1 MPPLPNKTTE
11 VSWQSSPASCAM
23 ARSTFFYTDSR
34 VLGGAENAMLMLLES
49 LDRDA
54 WQPTLLLEDAAGVE
68 PIRERAEAADIPVRM
83 IPPLPL
89 GLAGARR
96 VPALRR
102 LLRQARPDVFHAHM
116 SSPIA
121 AKWGLT
127 AAVLAGV
134 RAVLGTVQVI
144 SHYVPDRSARLQLR
158 LLAGRV
164 DRYLAVSREIAAN
177 LVADYGWPAAKIE
190 IVHNAVEVERF
201 GVEVSPGLREELG
214 AVDRPLVL
222 TSARLSDQKGLP
234 VLLEAA
240 AEVPEAVFALAGE
253 GPERGRL
260 EELAER
266 LGVAERVRFLGRR
279 EDVPELLAACDVFAL
294 PSLYEGTSLAVLEAM
309 AARRA
314 VVSSAIGGTEELI
327 EDGRSGLLVPPGDAG
342 ALAEALRRV
351 LADRG
356 LREQLAAQARER
368 VEREFTRA
376 GMATRVSSIYKELLG
391 DD

>member
-1 MPPLPNKTTE
+1 
-11 VSWQSSPASCAM
+11 M
-23 ARSTFFYTDSR
+23 ARSIFFYTDSR

-68 PIRERAEAADIPVRM
+68 PIRERAEAADVPVRM

-89 GLAGARR
+89 GLSGARQ

-102 LLRQARPDVFHAHM
+102 VLRRARPDVFHAHM
-116 SSPIA
+116 SSPVA
-121 AKWGLT
+121 AKWGLS

-144 SHYVPDRSARLQLR
+144 SHYVPDRSTRLQLR
-158 LLAGRV
+158 LLARQV
-164 DRYLAVSREIAAN
+164 DRYLAVSREIASG
-177 LVADYGWPAAKIE
+177 LIADYGWPATKIE
-190 IVHNAVEVERF
+190 VVHNAVEVERF
-201 GVEVSPGLREELG
+201 DGAASPALREELG
-214 AVDRPLVL
+214 AAATQPLVL
-222 TSARLSDQKGLP
+222 TTARLSDQKGLP

-240 AEVPEAVFALAGE
+240 SEVPDAVFALAGE
-253 GPERGRL
+253 GPERSRL
-260 EELAER
+260 EGLAER
-266 LGVAERVRFLGRR
+266 LGVADRVRFLGRR
-279 EDVPELLAACDVFAL
+279 EDVPELLATCDVFAL

-327 EDGRSGLLVPPGDAG
+327 DDGRSGLLVPPGDAG
-342 ALAEALRRV
+342 ALSAALRR
-351 LADRG
+351 LLGDPG
-356 LREQLAAQARER
+356 LREQLAGHARER
-368 VEREFTRA
+368 VERDFTRA
-376 GMATRVSSIYKELLG
+376 GMAGRVGAVYGELLG

>member
-1 MPPLPNKTTE
+1 
-11 VSWQSSPASCAM
+11 M

-34 VLGGAENAMLMLLES
+34 VLGGAENAMLMLLEA

-68 PIRERAEAADIPVRM
+68 PIRARAEAADVPVQM

-89 GLAGARR
+89 GLSGARQ
-96 VPALRR
+96 VPALRS
-102 LLRQARPDVFHAHM
+102 LLRRARPDVFHAHM
-116 SSPIA
+116 SSPVA

-144 SHYVPDRSARLQLR
+144 SDYVPDRSTRLQLR
-158 LLAGRV
+158 LLATQV
-164 DRYLAVSREIAAN
+164 DAYLAVSREIATG

-190 IVHNAVEVERF
+190 VVHNAVEAERF
-201 GVEVSPGLREELG
+201 GVAAPPGLRGELG
-214 AVDRPLVL
+214 AGDRPLVL
-222 TSARLSDQKGLP
+222 TSARLSEQKGLP

-240 AEVPEAVFALAGE
+240 AEVSEAVFALAGD
-253 GPERGRL
+253 GPERVRL
-260 EELAER
+260 EGLADR

-279 EDVPELLAACDVFAL
+279 DDIPELLAACDVFAL

-327 EDGRSGLLVPPGDAG
+327 DDGASGLLVPPGDAG
-342 ALAEALRRV
+342 ALAAALRGL
-351 LADRG
+351 LADPG
-356 LREQLAAQARER
+356 LRERLAASARAR
-368 VEREFTRA
+368 VERDFTRE
-376 GMATRVSSIYKELLG
+376 GMAARVSAIYERLLG

>member
-1 MPPLPNKTTE
+1 
-11 VSWQSSPASCAM
+11 M

-34 VLGGAENAMLMLLES
+34 VLGGAENAMLMLLEA
-49 LDRDA
+49 LDREA

-68 PIRERAEAADIPVRM
+68 PIRERAEGAGVPVRT
-83 IPPLPL
+83 IAPLPL

-96 VPALRR
+96 VPELRR
-102 LLRQARPDVFHAHM
+102 LLRRERPDVFHAHM
-116 SSPIA
+116 SSPVA

-144 SHYVPDRSARLQLR
+144 STYVPDRSTRLQLR

-164 DRYLAVSREIAAN
+164 DRYLAVSREIATG
-177 LVADYGWPAAKIE
+177 LVDDWGWPAGKIE
-190 IVHNAVEVERF
+190 VVHNAVEVERF
-201 GVEVSPGLREELG
+201 GGEAAPRLREELDASG
-214 AVDRPLVL
+214 RPLVL
-222 TSARLSDQKGLP
+222 TSARLSEQKGLP

-253 GPERGRL
+253 GPERARL
-260 EELAER
+260 EGLAEQ
-266 LGVAERVRFLGRR
+266 LGVSKRVRFLGRR

-294 PSLYEGTSLAVLEAM
+294 PSLYEGTSLAVMEAM

-327 EDGRSGLLVPPGDAG
+327 EDGRSGLLVPPGDHR
-342 ALAEALRRV
+342 ALAAALRR
-351 LADRG
+351 LLDDPELRG
-356 LREQLAAQARER
+356 QLGSQARQR
-368 VEREFTRA
+368 VEQNFTRA
-376 GMATRVSSIYKELLG
+376 GMAARVSSVYEELLR
-391 DD
+391 

>member
-1 MPPLPNKTTE
+1 
-11 VSWQSSPASCAM
+11 
-23 ARSTFFYTDSR
+23 
-34 VLGGAENAMLMLLES
+34 MLMLLES

-68 PIRERAEAADIPVRM
+68 AIRERAEAADVPVRT

-89 GLAGARR
+89 GLAGARQ

-116 SSPIA
+116 SSPVA
-121 AKWGLT
+121 AKWGLS

-144 SHYVPDRSARLQLR
+144 SHYVPDRSTRLQLR
-158 LLAGRV
+158 LLARQV
-164 DRYLAVSREIAAN
+164 DRYLAVSREIAAG

-190 IVHNAVEVERF
+190 VVHNAVEVERF
-201 GVEVSPGLREELG
+201 GAAASPQLREELG
-214 AVDRPLVL
+214 AAARPLVL
-222 TSARLSDQKGLP
+222 TTARLSDQKGLP
-234 VLLEAA
+234 VLLRAA
-240 AEVPEAVFALAGE
+240 SEVPDAVFALAGE
-253 GPERGRL
+253 GPERPRL

-279 EDVPELLAACDVFAL
+279 EDVPELLASCDVFAL

-314 VVSSAIGGTEELI
+314 VVSSAIGGTEELV
-327 EDGRSGLLVPPGDAG
+327 EDGRGGLLVPAGDAA
-342 ALAEALRRV
+342 ALAAALRR
-351 LADRG
+351 LLGDPG
-356 LREQLAAQARER
+356 LRERLADHARER
-368 VEREFTRA
+368 VERDFTRT
-376 GMATRVSSIYKELLG
+376 GMAGRVSAVYGELLG

>member
-1 MPPLPNKTTE
+1 
-11 VSWQSSPASCAM
+11 M

-54 WQPTLLLEDAAGVE
+54 WRPTLLLEDGAGVE
-68 PIRERAEAADIPVRM
+68 PIRERAEAADVPVRM

-89 GLAGARR
+89 GLAGARQ

-102 LLRQARPDVFHAHM
+102 VLRQARPDVFHAHM
-116 SSPIA
+116 SSPVA
-121 AKWGLT
+121 AKWGLS

-144 SHYVPDRSARLQLR
+144 SHYVPDRSTRLQLR
-158 LLAGRV
+158 LLARQV
-164 DRYLAVSREIAAN
+164 DRYLAVSREIAAG

-190 IVHNAVEVERF
+190 VVHNAVEVERF
-201 GVEVSPGLREELG
+201 GAAASPRLREELG
-214 AVDRPLVL
+214 ASGRPLVL
-222 TSARLSDQKGLP
+222 TTARLSDQKGLP

-240 AEVPEAVFALAGE
+240 AEVPDAVFALAGD
-253 GPERGRL
+253 GPERPRL

-266 LGVAERVRFLGRR
+266 LGVAGRVRFLGRR

-309 AARRA
+309 AAGRA

-327 EDGRSGLLVPPGDAG
+327 EDGCSGLLVPPGEAG
-342 ALAEALRRV
+342 ALAGALRR
-351 LADRG
+351 LLGDPG
-356 LREQLAAQARER
+356 LREWLAAHARER
-368 VEREFTRA
+368 VERDFTRA
-376 GMATRVSSIYKELLG
+376 GMAARVSAVYGELLG

>member
-1 MPPLPNKTTE
+1 
-11 VSWQSSPASCAM
+11 M

-49 LDRDA
+49 LDRGA

-68 PIRERAEAADIPVRM
+68 PIRERAEAADVPVRM

-89 GLAGARR
+89 GLAGARQ
-96 VPALRR
+96 VPGLRG

-116 SSPIA
+116 SSPVA

-144 SHYVPDRSARLQLR
+144 SHYVPDRSTRLQLR

-164 DRYLAVSREIAAN
+164 DRYLAVSREIATG
-177 LVADYGWPAAKIE
+177 LVEDYGWPAAKIE
-190 IVHNAVEVERF
+190 VVHNAVDAGRF
-201 GVEVSPGLREELG
+201 GADASPELREELG
-214 AVDRPLVL
+214 ASGRPLVL

-240 AEVPEAVFALAGE
+240 SEVPEAVFALAGE
-253 GPERGRL
+253 GPERTHL
-260 EELAER
+260 EELADR
-266 LGVAERVRFLGRR
+266 LGVAGRVRFLGRR
-279 EDVPELLAACDVFAL
+279 EDVPELLATCDVFAL

-309 AARRA
+309 AARRP
-314 VVSSAIGGTEELI
+314 VVSSAIGGTEELV
-327 EDGRSGLLVPPGDAG
+327 EDGRSGLLVPPGDAD
-342 ALAEALRRV
+342 ALAAALRR
-351 LADRG
+351 LLGDAG

-368 VEREFTRA
+368 VERNFTRA
-376 GMATRVSSIYKELLG
+376 AMAARVGAVYEELLG